1 MTSNHSSLSIRLAA
15 SILLAGFMGG
25 HTSPAYAGDECL
37 SPGGACC
44 NIDYSKLNLDKTQ
57 TARLQQYDQ
66 DWFQEYQKVQPEI
79 QGLQQRFKGLLAS
92 PEVDST
98 EVMRVQQQIDQKRS
112 ALKSKATQILIQK
125 RRVLQPN
132 QNRLLDGMIKEEI
145 TKRKVRTQG
154 ENVVP
159 VRWQKILNNVT
170 NIFPQNQ
177 E

>member
-1 MTSNHSSLSIRLAA
+1 MTSNQSSLTIRLAA
-15 SILLAGFMGG
+15 SILLAGFVGG
-25 HTSPAYAGDECL
+25 QAIPAYAGDDL
-37 SPGGACC
+37 LAPGGTCC
-44 NIDYSKLNLDKTQ
+44 NIDYNKLNLDRNQ
-57 TARLQQYDQ
+57 TSRIQQYDQ
-66 DWFQEYQKVQPEI
+66 DWLQEYQKVQPEI

-125 RRVLQPN
+125 RRLLSSN

-145 TKRKVRTQG
+145 TKRKIRTQG